1 MNNTQNNE
9 KTPAESIIPALLTG
23 MVATYLGLTSKGALL
38 KDIATES
45 VSRAV
50 YGEVR
55 RNKDNQ
61 HNNNNNN
68 NRRHKHN
75 HGKSKRSK
83 KGAA

>member
-1 MNNTQNNE
+1 MNNTQNKE
-9 KTPAESIIPALLTG
+9 KAAAESIIPALLTG

-55 RNKDNQ
+55 RNKDN
-61 HNNNNNN
+61 HNN

-75 HGKSKRSK
+75 HGKSRRSK
-83 KGAA
+83 KGTV